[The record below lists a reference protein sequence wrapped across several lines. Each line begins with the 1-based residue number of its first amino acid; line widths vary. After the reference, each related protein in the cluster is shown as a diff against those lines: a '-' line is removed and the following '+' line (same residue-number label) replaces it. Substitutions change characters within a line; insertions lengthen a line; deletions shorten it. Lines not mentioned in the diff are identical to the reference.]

1 LSKATEFEQLI
12 QKYALQNAVKH
23 NGRAEVGPVIGKIL
37 AERSDLKSKAKEITQ
52 RAAKIVKE
60 VNTLSL
66 SEQKNLL
73 KEKWPELLFE
83 EKVKP
88 EERVLPPLPNV
99 KKYKEI
105 VTRFSPNPDCVL
117 HIGNARAIIL
127 SYDYARMYKGKFY
140 LRFEDTDPKT
150 KKPVPEFYESIR
162 EDLSWLECKW
172 NFEFRQSER
181 LPIYYEYT
189 KKLLQNNHAYVCTC
203 NREKFKKLIM
213 AGKPCPCRNLPPE
226 EQLARW
232 EKMLDGTYFEGKAV
246 VRVKT
251 DLSHPNPA
259 VRDWPALRIIDTK
272 RYPHP
277 IVGSKY
283 RVWPLY
289 NLACGLDDHLMG
301 VTHIIRGKEHLTNE
315 VRQRYMYKY
324 FNWSY
329 PETIHYGRLK
339 VTGAVL
345 SKSKIKLGVDEGFFA
360 GYDDPRLATFKA
372 LRRRGI
378 VPQAIRKMIIEIGP
392 KTTDTIISWENLYA
406 HNRKILDPSSNRYFF
421 VSTPIKLI
429 VEKVYKPYKT
439 TILLH
444 PDYKRRG
451 SRSFTVKPVN
461 NTAAFHV
468 SSNDIKL
475 FKKGKIIRLMELF
488 NVKIN
493 KVEKQKVKATFYSE
507 PYSEAKK
514 IGAPLIHW
522 IPVGEGVKAEVI
534 MPNTSIVKGIAE
546 DDCKKLREGTII
558 QFERFGFVRI
568 NQQKERLIAYY
579 AHI

>member
-127 SYDYARMYKGKFY
+127 SHDYARMYKGKFY

-150 KKPVPEFYESIR
+150 KKPEPEFYESIR

-172 NFEFRQSER
+172 NSEFRQSER

-189 KKLLQNNHAYVCTC
+189 KKLLQNNHAYICTC

-232 EKMLDGTYFEGKAV
+232 EKMLDRTYFEGKAV

-301 VTHIIRGKEHLTNE
+301 ITHIIRGKEHLTNE

-339 VTGAVL
+339 VTGAIL

-444 PDYKRRG
+444 PDYKQRG
-451 SRSFTVKPVN
+451 SRSFTVKPIN
-461 NTAAFHV
+461 NTASFHV

-493 KVEKQKVKATFYSE
+493 KVEKQEVKATFHSE

>member
-1 LSKATEFEQLI
+1 LSKATELDQLI

-23 NGRAEVGPVIGKIL
+23 NGKAEIGPVIGKIL
-37 AERSDLKSKAKEITQ
+37 AERSDLKSQAKEITK
-52 RAAKIVKE
+52 RAAEIVKE
-60 VNTLSL
+60 INALSL

-73 KEKWPELLFE
+73 NKKWPELLVE
-83 EKVKP
+83 EKVRP
-88 EERVLPPLPNV
+88 EEKVLPPLLNV

-117 HIGNARAIIL
+117 HVGNARAIIL
-127 SYDYARMYKGKFY
+127 SHDYARMYKGKFI

-150 KKPVPEFYESIR
+150 KKPMLEFYESIR

-172 NFEFRQSER
+172 DSEFRQSER
-181 LPIYYEYT
+181 LPIYYEYS
-189 KKLLQNNHAYVCTC
+189 KKLLQNNQAYICTC
-203 NREKFKKLIM
+203 NREKFRKLIM
-213 AGKPCPCRNLPPE
+213 DSKPCPCRNLSPE
-226 EQLARW
+226 EQLDRW
-232 EKMLDGTYFEGKAV
+232 NKMLGGTYLEGEAV

-251 DLSHPNPA
+251 DLNHPNPA
-259 VRDWPALRIIDTK
+259 VRDWPALRIINTK
-272 RYPHP
+272 LYPHP
-277 IVGSKY
+277 ILGSKY
-283 RVWPLY
+283 SVWPLY
-289 NLACGLDDHLMG
+289 NLASGIDDHLMG
-301 VTHIIRGKEHLTNE
+301 ITHIIRGKEHLTNE
-315 VRQRYMYKY
+315 VRQRYMYTY

-339 VTGAVL
+339 VTGAIL
-345 SKSKIKLGVDEGFFA
+345 SKSKIRLGVDEGFFT

-378 VPQAIRKMIIEIGP
+378 VPQAIRKIIIEIGP
-392 KTTDTIISWENLYA
+392 KTTDSIISWENLYA
-406 HNRKILDPSSNRYFF
+406 YNRKILDSTSNRYFF
-421 VSTPIKLI
+421 VTTPIKLI
-429 VEKVYKPYKT
+429 VEKIYKPYKT
-439 TILLH
+439 TIPLH
-444 PDYKRRG
+444 PDYKQRG
-451 SRSFTVKPVN
+451 NRSFTVKPTN

-488 NVKIN
+488 NLKIN
-493 KVEKQKVKATFYSE
+493 KVDTQEVKATFHSE

-522 IPVGEGVKAEVI
+522 IPFGEGVKAEVV
-534 MPNTSIVKGIAE
+534 MPNASIIEGIAE
-546 DDCKKLREGTII
+546 DECRKLSEGTII

-568 NQQKERLIAYY
+568 DQQKEYLTAYF